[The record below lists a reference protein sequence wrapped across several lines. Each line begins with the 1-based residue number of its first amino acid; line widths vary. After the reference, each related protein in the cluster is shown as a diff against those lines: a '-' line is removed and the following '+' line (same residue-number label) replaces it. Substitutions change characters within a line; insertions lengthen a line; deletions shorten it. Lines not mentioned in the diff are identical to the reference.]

1 MAFQN
6 LQKRLVSALIVI
18 PLGWVAVNAGF
29 SVLPMWLT
37 SHFPGSPR
45 VLIYPGQVVSAIL
58 VLMGCAEYLRML
70 SIRFPRNGF
79 WLVYLWLIF
88 QFLSFFFP
96 SISLSFRYDIYGLLL
111 VVAAEAIVWGRAR
124 GRWMRASLLFS
135 GTVFLSTAAFS
146 LMHFYQVPFQKVFE
160 PRFGIPMVSQMGL
173 VTVFLAV
180 FLCDSAAYFVGSW
193 IGKHHFSSISPRK
206 TIEGSVGGLCAAI
219 IISTVGWYLFA
230 DPLYPRSLGI
240 VMGVL
245 IGVFAQAGDLLVS
258 LMKRYFKV
266 KDASDIIPG
275 HGGILDRFD
284 SVFFTAPIL
293 SVFFALV
300 ERVWG

>member
-1 MAFQN
+1 
-6 LQKRLVSALIVI
+6 
-18 PLGWVAVNAGF
+18 
-29 SVLPMWLT
+29 
-37 SHFPGSPR
+37 
-45 VLIYPGQVVSAIL
+45 
-58 VLMGCAEYLRML
+58 
-70 SIRFPRNGF
+70 
-79 WLVYLWLIF
+79 
-88 QFLSFFFP
+88 
-96 SISLSFRYDIYGLLL
+96 
-111 VVAAEAIVWGRAR
+111 
-124 GRWMRASLLFS
+124 
-135 GTVFLSTAAFS
+135 
-146 LMHFYQVPFQKVFE
+146 
-160 PRFGIPMVSQMGL
+160 MVSQMGL